1 MSQIGFANSL
11 TVSFNPNFGRSS
23 ISTLNLLRIQVH
35 IATSKKDQFYFRW
48 LENSI
53 IKIGKAALAPL
64 MFNHSK

>member
-23 ISTLNLLRIQVH
+23 ISTFDLLRIQVH
-35 IATSKKDQFYFRW
+35 IATSKKDQFFRW
-48 LENSI
+48 LENSV

-64 MFNHSK
+64 MCNHPK